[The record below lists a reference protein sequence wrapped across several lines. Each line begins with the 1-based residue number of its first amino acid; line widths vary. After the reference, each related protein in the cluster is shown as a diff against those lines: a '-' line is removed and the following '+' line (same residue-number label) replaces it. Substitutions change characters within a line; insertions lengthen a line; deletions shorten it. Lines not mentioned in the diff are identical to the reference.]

1 MFHLSKFS
9 FSYRSVIA
17 FSVYKIEDLELAN
30 RSIKSDFSKDVI
42 TKTSCALLPRRA
54 INLNP
59 PRIGTDGLSVKSG
72 QRPLTLAITPGVMVW
87 ICGSFA
93 KTLSQ
98 GISPF
103 T

>member
-1 MFHLSKFS
+1 MNLTIQMGLAACT
-9 FSYRSVIA
+9 YR
-17 FSVYKIEDLELAN
+17 IEDLELAN
-30 RSIKSDFSKDVI
+30 RSIKSVLSRVVMIKI
-42 TKTSCALLPRRA
+42 SCAVLPRRA

-59 PRIGTDGLSVKSG
+59 PRIGTDGLSVRSS
-72 QRPLTLAITPGVMVW
+72 QRPFTLAITPGVMVW